1 MQRYGL
7 VKEAARPLRLGAA
20 QVALAALD
28 PHYFAAAGD
37 VEAAL
42 GPFMSLD
49 FRHFKTP

>member
-7 VKEAARPLRLGAA
+7 VKEAPGPLRLAAA
-20 QVALAALD
+20 QVALATLD
-28 PHYFAAAGD
+28 PHNFAAAGD

-49 FRHFKTP
+49 FGQFKSP